1 MMGVE
6 QKRFVAVAHIRH
18 CSWIALEWADIHAS
32 ETKFLAVNHMYTLYL
47 KACGHPLASSNK
59 LPSYKK
65 S

>member
-6 QKRFVAVAHIRH
+6 QKKFVAVAHTRY

-32 ETKFLAVNHMYTLYL
+32 ETKCLAVNPMYTLYL
-47 KACGHPLASSNK
+47 KASRHPLASSNK